1 MGIGAR
7 RIFLIAD
14 VRFGADGAS
23 DQGRAGTESDPRPRP
38 HTHLKEPAMSTD
50 SHATTQSSLPS
61 YPQRTRTTRAVIA
74 VAAVVVSSTL
84 MVGVLGLFE
93 MRSADIA
100 MGRAS
105 AN

>member
-1 MGIGAR
+1 
-7 RIFLIAD
+7 
-14 VRFGADGAS
+14 
-23 DQGRAGTESDPRPRP
+23 
-38 HTHLKEPAMSTD
+38 MSTD

-100 MGRAS
+100 TGRAS
-105 AN
+105 ANGQPAIDALAVRRLDPAPRS